1 MARIEQL
8 IIENYRG
15 ASSKL
20 SLTFDKGKPVT
31 LVFGENGT
39 GKTTIVDALDVLGN
53 CSKGSLDDKS
63 STRARD
69 HLPTIGKKAADVK
82 IQGTSGSNSWNA
94 TLSGDTLTTLPET
107 RPKIRV
113 LRRSHL
119 QKLIEAQPAQ
129 RYESLRHFID
139 VNNVERSENTLKD
152 AASAV
157 KADFDS
163 AVKRR
168 VDAESQ
174 LESVWHAEGKPN
186 SNALEWAKNV
196 VSQDTTKLEN
206 DVQQLRA
213 TYSLIN
219 KAETALAEWQQADL
233 DINQKKSD
241 GEAIELEIAQLP
253 GVDAQQAINLAG
265 ILRQV
270 SQHLQH
276 GDHSDECPVC
286 LQSIPIAKLKV
297 DVQERLTAL
306 QKYDELQTKRETSK
320 GNIQVANEIFDAKT
334 SGLIASAQ
342 ALTAIIQKGEV
353 EVVNK
358 SGIQSNNYKELAK
371 QNDIDVA
378 IAIKEAVNLINEFTN
393 LKQVITDAGTLLSR
407 QSGQINSVRVQY
419 EQVLVSTTSTEKL
432 ETLQAK
438 LNEAYNLARIAR
450 IEFTQKILN
459 DIANECNRLYA
470 LIHPSEP
477 IAISKLE
484 LDTGKRASL
493 NQAASFE
500 GHNNVPPQAYFS
512 ESHLDTLGFCFWL
525 ALVKR
530 ESPLKD
536 AVIVLDD
543 VFTSVDSQH
552 INRISQ
558 LIIDESD
565 NFAHVIITTHQRLW
579 RDIFRN
585 PHGAGKLTEL
595 IELQRWSLAKGIS
608 NYKTKLAV
616 KEIADS
622 IAAMPF
628 DRQSVASKSG
638 ILLESIF
645 DFIALQYRCRVPRTI
660 DNSYTLGEL
669 LDGTSALFK
678 TLETQKP
685 VIDAATGNPVNPVQH
700 VNNKLTDL
708 INDLK
713 QSAFVRNQVGAHYN
727 ISGTSISDVDV
738 EDFAELCVKLAN
750 AISCTICGQ
759 IPSKRTATH
768 YQCSCKTN
776 EMRMIPL
783 QA

>member
-20 SLTFDKGKPVT
+20 ALTFDKDKPVT

-82 IQGTSGSNSWNA
+82 IQGTSGTNSWNA

-186 SNALEWAKNV
+186 SNALEWAKNI

-320 GNIQVANEIFDAKT
+320 RKT
-334 SGLIASAQ
+334 AVPLKTHHSSLITHDSSLNTPRASATIHLGS
-342 ALTAIIQKGEV
+342 APFGPGGACATSKDRPWGDSIRERAIYGSAGGSSS
-353 EVVNK
+353 K
-358 SGIQSNNYKELAK
+358 SDG
-371 QNDIDVA
+371 
-378 IAIKEAVNLINEFTN
+378 
-393 LKQVITDAGTLLSR
+393 
-407 QSGQINSVRVQY
+407 
-419 EQVLVSTTSTEKL
+419 
-432 ETLQAK
+432 
-438 LNEAYNLARIAR
+438 NLADSVSVPSRRRHRIPVMP
-450 IEFTQKILN
+450 
-459 DIANECNRLYA
+459 Y
-470 LIHPSEP
+470 
-477 IAISKLE
+477 
-484 LDTGKRASL
+484 G
-493 NQAASFE
+493 
-500 GHNNVPPQAYFS
+500 
-512 ESHLDTLGFCFWL
+512 
-525 ALVKR
+525 
-530 ESPLKD
+530 
-536 AVIVLDD
+536 
-543 VFTSVDSQH
+543 
-552 INRISQ
+552 
-558 LIIDESD
+558 
-565 NFAHVIITTHQRLW
+565 
-579 RDIFRN
+579 RDIPR
-585 PHGAGKLTEL
+585 PVRK
-595 IELQRWSLAKGIS
+595 RP
-608 NYKTKLAV
+608 
-616 KEIADS
+616 
-622 IAAMPF
+622 PF
-628 DRQSVASKSG
+628 
-638 ILLESIF
+638 
-645 DFIALQYRCRVPRTI
+645 P
-660 DNSYTLGEL
+660 
-669 LDGTSALFK
+669 
-678 TLETQKP
+678 
-685 VIDAATGNPVNPVQH
+685 
-700 VNNKLTDL
+700 
-708 INDLK
+708 
-713 QSAFVRNQVGAHYN
+713 
-727 ISGTSISDVDV
+727 
-738 EDFAELCVKLAN
+738 
-750 AISCTICGQ
+750 
-759 IPSKRTATH
+759 
-768 YQCSCKTN
+768 
-776 EMRMIPL
+776 
-783 QA
+783 

>member
-8 IIENYRG
+8 TIENYRG

-20 SLTFDKGKPVT
+20 ALEFDKDKPVT

-69 HLPTIGKKAADVK
+69 HIPTIGKKAADVK
-82 IQGTSGSNSWNA
+82 IQGKSGANSWNA
-94 TLSGDTLTTLPET
+94 TLSGDTLTTLPDT

-163 AVKRR
+163 EVKRR

-174 LESVWHAEGKPN
+174 LESVWDAEGKPN
-186 SNALEWAKNV
+186 SNALEWAQNV
-196 VSQDTTKLEN
+196 VSKDTTKLEH
-206 DVQQLRA
+206 DVQHLRA

-219 KAETALAEWQQADL
+219 KAEATLTEWQQANL
-233 DINQKKSD
+233 DINQRKS
-241 GEAIELEIAQLP
+241 EADTVEQEIAQLP
-253 GVDAQQAINLAG
+253 GLDVQQAINLAG

-270 SQHLQH
+270 GQHLQH
-276 GDHSDECPVC
+276 GEHSDECPVC
-286 LQSIPIAKLKV
+286 LQSIPIDKLKV

-306 QKYDELQTKRETSK
+306 QKYDELQTKRETSTR
-320 GNIQVANEIFDAKT
+320 NTRVASEIFDTKAK
-334 SGLIASAQ
+334 SLVASAQ
-342 ALTAIIQKGEV
+342 ALIAIIQKGEI
-353 EVVNK
+353 EVVNT
-358 SGIQSNNYKELAK
+358 SAIQSGDYPELTK
-371 QNDIDVA
+371 QHDIDIS
-378 IAIKEAVNLINEFTN
+378 IALKEAVNLINEFIKI
-393 LKQVITDAGTLLSR
+393 KQVITDAETLLSR

-419 EQVLVSTTSTEKL
+419 EQVLESTKETERL
-432 ETLQAK
+432 ETLQAR
-438 LNEAYNLARIAR
+438 LSEAYNLARLAR

-459 DIANECNRLYA
+459 DIASECNRLYA

-500 GHNNVPPQAYFS
+500 GHNDVPPQAYFS
-512 ESHLDTLGFCFWL
+512 ESHLDTLGFCFWM

-536 AVIVLDD
+536 AIIVLDD

-579 RDIFRN
+579 RDILRN

-595 IELQRWSLAKGIS
+595 IELQRWSLVKGIS
-608 NYKTKLAV
+608 SYKTKLAV

-622 IAAMPF
+622 IVAMPF

-669 LDGTSALFK
+669 LDGTSTLFK

-685 VIDAATGNPVNPVQH
+685 VIDLATGNLVNPVQH
-700 VNNKLTDL
+700 TNCKVTDL

-738 EDFAELCVKLAN
+738 EEFANLSVKLAN
-750 AISCTICGQ
+750 ALSCSICGQ
-759 IPSKRTATH
+759 IPSKKTTTH
-768 YQCSCKTN
+768 YQCSCKSN
-776 EMRMIPL
+776 EMRMTPL
-783 QA
+783 QV